1 MKERQRVRQNQERL
15 GVFRCHRV
23 EGALESRRTA
33 HLESLKLEAERS
45 AASLEVANCQCVPR
59 VVRIP
64 QQRYS

>member
-1 MKERQRVRQNQERL
+1 MKERQRVRQNQERR

-45 AASLEVANCQCVPR
+45 AASLEVANC
-59 VVRIP
+59 
-64 QQRYS
+64 